1 MKNLRALFKT
11 IHRIDKCLPKL
22 PEDEFNEA
30 IKSIV
35 RIEDAWEHVLKD
47 REKSIHDVRKDLPFA
62 IDAKPKLI
70 KIIES

>member
-35 RIEDAWEHVLKD
+35 RIEDA
-47 REKSIHDVRKDLPFA
+47 
-62 IDAKPKLI
+62 
-70 KIIES
+70 

>member
-1 MKNLRALFKT
+1 M
-11 IHRIDKCLPKL
+11 
-22 PEDEFNEA
+22 
-30 IKSIV
+30 
-35 RIEDAWEHVLKD
+35 LKD